1 MTRAANCSGT
11 DTVQRS
17 RDTVTVLS
25 IIRKLGTKLG
35 SGERG
40 GGGRGGYREVTSVCV
55 AAGAGA
61 GQQVVLADT
70 RILVFDLDTGDY
82 VREFGWR
89 TLKEGG
95 RGRYQV

>member
-1 MTRAANCSGT
+1 MTMCP
-11 DTVQRS
+11 
-17 RDTVTVLS
+17 

-61 GQQVVLADT
+61 GAQVVVADT
-70 RILVFDLDTGDY
+70 RILVFDLDTGNY

>member
-1 MTRAANCSGT
+1 M
-11 DTVQRS
+11 
-17 RDTVTVLS
+17 LS

-61 GQQVVLADT
+61 GAGAGPQVVVADT

>member
-1 MTRAANCSGT
+1 M
-11 DTVQRS
+11 
-17 RDTVTVLS
+17 
-25 IIRKLGTKLG
+25 
-35 SGERG
+35 
-40 GGGRGGYREVTSVCV
+40 TSVCV

-61 GQQVVLADT
+61 GAGAGPQVVVADT
-70 RILVFDLDTGDY
+70 RILVFDLDTGNY

>member
-17 RDTVTVLS
+17 RDTVLS

-61 GQQVVLADT
+61 GPQVVVADT